1 MYDGGNIISTSACSH
16 ITPYSDNMNEVS
28 SNCFGPGGSY
38 KMDLR
43 NSMMV
48 LLSHNTGTSDLTLS
62 ISGNL
67 GADNGGA
74 HVASKYDSGSL
85 TGYMTSVCTAGADPS
100 VNHLFVIDR
109 TLSPHAA
116 HNYNAATDSDA
127 DGVSGIGP
135 GSPVLYILYSS
146 TSGGCHSDA
155 EHRVIFE
162 AAVTALG
169 RDCGCPGVITDAS
182 PIEAAIVN
190 PYNIVW
196 DNNAGGTIN
205 DGGGDMY
212 DGGNIISTSACS
224 HITPYSDNMNE
235 VSSNCFGPGGSYKM
249 DLRNSMMVL
258 LSHNTG
264 TSDLTLSI
272 SGNLGADNGGA
283 HVASKY
289 DSGSLTGYMT
299 SVCTAGADPSVNHL
313 FVIDRTL
320 SPHAAHNYNAA
331 TDSDADGVSGI
342 GPGSPVLYILYSSTS
357 GGCHSD
363 AEHRVI
369 FEAAVASMGPGC
381 GA

>member
-1 MYDGGNIISTSACSH
+1 MTDPSPIEAAIVNPYNIVWDNNAGGTISDGGGDMYDNGNIISTSACSH
-16 ITPYSDNMNEVS
+16 ITPYSDNMNEVT

-48 LLSHNTGTSDLTLS
+48 LLSHNTGTSAMTLS

-67 GADNGGA
+67 GADG
-74 HVASKYDSGSL
+74 SG
-85 TGYMTSVCTAGADPS
+85 T
-100 VNHLFVIDR
+100 
-109 TLSPHAA
+109 
-116 HNYNAATDSDA
+116 
-127 DGVSGIGP
+127 
-135 GSPVLYILYSS
+135 
-146 TSGGCHSDA
+146 
-155 EHRVIFE
+155 
-162 AAVTALG
+162 
-169 RDCGCPGVITDAS
+169 
-182 PIEAAIVN
+182 
-190 PYNIVW
+190 
-196 DNNAGGTIN
+196 
-205 DGGGDMY
+205 
-212 DGGNIISTSACS
+212 
-224 HITPYSDNMNE
+224 
-235 VSSNCFGPGGSYKM
+235 
-249 DLRNSMMVL
+249 
-258 LSHNTG
+258 
-264 TSDLTLSI
+264 
-272 SGNLGADNGGA
+272 